1 MSDEQTVTVE
11 SITQQVQAAV
21 AELCDAAQLPVGSLF
36 VIGCSSSEITG
47 NAIGCAPSPVV
58 GKAVFD
64 AAQSVLAP
72 RGIFL
77 VAQCCEHLNRAL
89 VVERAGLVN
98 QPFSEQVNARPVAAA
113 GGSFATAAYEGFQDP
128 VLVETIQAD
137 AGLDIGSTLI
147 GMHLRRV
154 ASPVRLH
161 NRIIGKTYAVAA
173 RCRPKYIGGSRTQYD
188 DTLAHTPK
196 CPSKAHRVSQPE
208 K

>member
-1 MSDEQTVTVE
+1 MSLEPAVTVD
-11 SITQQVQAAV
+11 SINTQVQAAV
-21 AELCDAAQLPVGSLF
+21 AELCDAAQLLAGSLF

-47 NAIGCAPSPVV
+47 SSIGCAPSPAV
-58 GKAVFD
+58 GKAVFE
-64 AAQSVLAP
+64 AAQAVLVP

-89 VVERAGLVN
+89 VVERSGLVR
-98 QPFSEQVNARPVAAA
+98 QPCAEQVNARPVPSA
-113 GGSFATAAYEGFQDP
+113 GGSFAAAAYEGMQDP
-128 VLVETIQAD
+128 VVVETIQAD
-137 AGLDIGSTLI
+137 AGLDIGYTLI

-161 NRIIGKTYAVAA
+161 NRTIGKTFAVAA

-188 DTLAHTPK
+188 DALAHTPH
-196 CPSKAHRVSQPE
+196 CPAKAHGAHH